1 MRYSSVRIVSV
12 IAILLSLWMN
22 PCVVVAQGK
31 KSTSNTTASK
41 GNDRI
46 KNLKDEQSQIKKNVK
61 QIDSKLNANKKNV
74 EERLNQIEQLNEDIR
89 QRSALIDSQN
99 VELNYLVARIDQMND
114 EILGMEMDYN
124 VSKRKY
130 VELIYH
136 AYEKNSV
143 YDRLLFLFSANSI
156 QESYARFQYIRE
168 FAKMRRRQASDI
180 KDTREDLLAKRQE
193 LQNAKKRTE
202 VLLSERETERQ
213 KIVKEKQEQKTLV
226 ASLRKEEKELRQKLK
241 EQQATADRLNQRIQ
255 ELIIAEAEKAAKAKR
270 EAEKK
275 KAAANQGSRSATT
288 TKSTTG
294 GSAQK
299 TAVNTNTKSNTVAK
313 KENTPAQQDKPLS
326 AEDAETLFFEKQKGR
341 VHWPVRVGSIT
352 GHYGLQPHP
361 VLSNVTV
368 NNKGVYITS
377 PAGMEALAVSKGKVT
392 NIFSVPGANNA
403 VVVRHGNY
411 LTVYANLTSIFVS
424 VGQLVN
430 QGDKL
435 GRIYTD
441 PDNNT
446 KSQLFFQL
454 YKEKIIQNPESWL
467 RPLK

>member
-1 MRYSSVRIVSV
+1 MRILSIFV
-12 IAILLSLWMN
+12 AIFACMVL
-22 PCVVVAQGK
+22 PCANISAQGN
-31 KSTSNTTASK
+31 KSTAKTTTSK

-46 KNLKDEQSQIKKNVK
+46 KNLKDEQSQVKKNVK

-99 VELNYLVARIDQMND
+99 VELNYLVSRIDQMND

-124 VSKRKY
+124 VAKRKY

-156 QESYARFQYIRE
+156 QESYLRFQYIRE
-168 FAKMRRRQASDI
+168 FAKMRRRQAADI
-180 KDTREDLLAKRQE
+180 KDTREDLLAKRRE

-202 VLLSERETERQ
+202 VLLSERESERQ
-213 KIVKEKQEQKTLV
+213 KIVQEKQAQKTLV
-226 ASLRKEEKELRQKLK
+226 TSLRKEEKELRQKLK
-241 EQQATADRLNQRIQ
+241 EQQAAADRLNQRIQ
-255 ELIIAEAEKAAKAKR
+255 DLIAAEAAKAAKAKK

-275 KAAANQGSRSATT
+275 RAAANKGTNTATNKATPTQKTTANST
-288 TKSTTG
+288 TKPNNT
-294 GSAQK
+294 AQK
-299 TAVNTNTKSNTVAK
+299 
-313 KENTPAQQDKPLS
+313 EPAQQQKALS
-326 AEDAETLFFEKQKGR
+326 AEDSETLFFEKQKGR
-341 VHWPVRVGSIT
+341 VHWPVQRGSIT

-377 PAGMEALAVSKGKVT
+377 PAGIEALAVSKGKVT
-392 NIFSVPGANNA
+392 NIFSVPGSNNA
-403 VVVRHGNY
+403 VVVRHGSY

-446 KSQLFFQL
+446 KSQLFFQI

>member
-1 MRYSSVRIVSV
+1 MRNSSMRLVSV
-12 IAILLSLWMN
+12 FTLLLLLCCFPCAPLW
-22 PCVVVAQGK
+22 AQGNK
-31 KSTSNTTASK
+31 TSAKSNAK

-46 KNLKDEQSQIKKNVK
+46 KNLKDEQSQVKNNVK
-61 QIDSKLNANKKNV
+61 QIDNKLNANKKNV

-114 EILGMEMDYN
+114 EILGMEMEYN
-124 VSKRKY
+124 VEKRKY

-156 QESYARFQYIRE
+156 QESYVRFQYIRE
-168 FAKMRRRQASDI
+168 FAKMRRRQAADI
-180 KDTREDLLAKRQE
+180 KDTREELVAKRRE
-193 LQNAKKRTE
+193 LQKAKTRTE

-226 ASLRKEEKELRQKLK
+226 NSLRKEEKELRQKLK
-241 EQQATADRLNQRIQ
+241 EQQIAAERLNQRIQ
-255 ELIIAEAEKAAKAKR
+255 KLIAEEAEKAAKAKR
-270 EAEKK
+270 EAANKNAK
-275 KAAANQGSRSATT
+275 PASSAKGQTAA
-288 TKSTTG
+288 
-294 GSAQK
+294 
-299 TAVNTNTKSNTVAK
+299 SNAAK
-313 KENTPAQQDKPLS
+313 KPATGTHAKPSPTASKATVTPQPKTESTIDN
-326 AEDAETLFFEKQKGR
+326 ETLFFEKQKGR
-341 VHWPVRVGSIT
+341 IHWPVQRGCIT

-361 VLSNVTV
+361 VLSNLTV

-377 PAGMEALAVSKGKVT
+377 PAGIEALAVSKGKVT
-392 NIFSVPGANNA
+392 NIFSVPGSNNA

-424 VGQLVN
+424 VGQSVN

-446 KSQLFFQL
+446 KSQLFFQV
-454 YKEKIIQNPESWL
+454 YKEKIIQNPELWL

>member
-1 MRYSSVRIVSV
+1 MWSCSVRFVSV
-12 IAILLSLWMN
+12 VAILLSL
-22 PCVVVAQGK
+22 CVCPSVPVWAQNSK
-31 KSTSNTTASK
+31 TTAK
-41 GNDRI
+41 TGARGNDRI
-46 KNLKDEQSQIKKNVK
+46 KNLKDEQSQVKNNVK
-61 QIDSKLNANKKNV
+61 QIDNKLNANKKNV

-89 QRSALIDSQN
+89 QRNALIDSQN
-99 VELNYLVARIDQMND
+99 IELNYLVARIDQMND

-156 QESYARFQYIRE
+156 QESYLRFQYIRE
-168 FAKMRRRQASDI
+168 FAKMRRRQAADI
-180 KDTREDLLAKRQE
+180 KDTREDLVAKRRE
-193 LQNAKKRTE
+193 LQTAKKRTE
-202 VLLSERETERQ
+202 VLLSERETEMQ
-213 KIVKEKQEQKTLV
+213 KIVKEKQEQKALV
-226 ASLRKEEKELRQKLK
+226 NSLRKEEKELRQKLK
-241 EQQATADRLNQRIQ
+241 EQQVAAERLNQRIQ
-255 ELIIAEAEKAAKAKR
+255 KLIAEEAEKAAKAKR
-270 EAEKK
+270 EAAK
-275 KAAANQGSRSATT
+275 KAKPATPSKGQT
-288 TKSTTG
+288 TASNALKKPASSTTAKPNAAPQPKNTTQQQKVE
-294 GSAQK
+294 SA
-299 TAVNTNTKSNTVAK
+299 ADN
-313 KENTPAQQDKPLS
+313 
-326 AEDAETLFFEKQKGR
+326 ETLFFEKQKGR
-341 VHWPVRVGSIT
+341 IHWPVQRGRIT

-361 VLSNVTV
+361 VLSNLTV

-377 PAGMEALAVSKGKVT
+377 PAGIEALAVSKGKVT
-392 NIFSVPGANNA
+392 NIFSVPGSNNA

-424 VGQLVN
+424 VGQSVN

-446 KSQLFFQL
+446 KSQLFFQI
-454 YKEKIIQNPESWL
+454 YKEKIIQNPELWL

>member
-1 MRYSSVRIVSV
+1 MRSSSVRFVSV
-12 IAILLSLWMN
+12 VAILLSLWVC
-22 PCVVVAQGK
+22 PSAPVWAQGGK
-31 KSTSNTTASK
+31 TTVKTGAK

-46 KNLKDEQSQIKKNVK
+46 KNLKDEQSQVKNNVK
-61 QIDSKLNANKKNV
+61 QIDNKLNANKKNV

-89 QRSALIDSQN
+89 QRNALIDSQN
-99 VELNYLVARIDQMND
+99 IELNYLVARIDQMND

-156 QESYARFQYIRE
+156 QESYLRFQYIRE
-168 FAKMRRRQASDI
+168 FAKMRRRQAADI
-180 KDTREDLLAKRQE
+180 KDTREDLVAKRRE
-193 LQNAKKRTE
+193 LQTAKKRTE
-202 VLLSERETERQ
+202 VLLSERETEMQ
-213 KIVKEKQEQKTLV
+213 KIVKEKQEQKALV
-226 ASLRKEEKELRQKLK
+226 NSLRKEEKELRQKLK
-241 EQQATADRLNQRIQ
+241 EQQVAAERLNQRIQ
-255 ELIIAEAEKAAKAKR
+255 KLIAEEAEKAAKAKR
-270 EAEKK
+270 
-275 KAAANQGSRSATT
+275 KAAKKTKPATPSKGRAT
-288 TKSTTG
+288 ASN
-294 GSAQK
+294 AQK
-299 TAVNTNTKSNTVAK
+299 KPASNTTAK
-313 KENTPAQQDKPLS
+313 PNTATPAKNTTQQQK
-326 AEDAETLFFEKQKGR
+326 AESTADNETLFFEKQKGR
-341 VHWPVRVGSIT
+341 IHWPVRRGSIT

-361 VLSNVTV
+361 VLSNLTV

-377 PAGMEALAVSKGKVT
+377 PAGIEALAVSKGKVT
-392 NIFSVPGANNA
+392 NIFSVPGSNNA

-424 VGQLVN
+424 VGQSVN

-446 KSQLFFQL
+446 KSQLFFQI
-454 YKEKIIQNPESWL
+454 YKEKIIQNPELWL

>member
-1 MRYSSVRIVSV
+1 MRSSSVRFVSV
-12 IAILLSLWMN
+12 VAILLSLWVC
-22 PCVVVAQGK
+22 PSAPVWAQGRK
-31 KSTSNTTASK
+31 TTVKIGAK

-46 KNLKDEQSQIKKNVK
+46 KNLKDEQSQVKNNVK
-61 QIDSKLNANKKNV
+61 QIDNKLNANKKNV

-89 QRSALIDSQN
+89 QRNALIDSQN
-99 VELNYLVARIDQMND
+99 IELNYLVARIDQMND

-156 QESYARFQYIRE
+156 QESYLRFQYIRE
-168 FAKMRRRQASDI
+168 FAKMRRRQAADI
-180 KDTREDLLAKRQE
+180 KDTREDLVAKRRE
-193 LQNAKKRTE
+193 LQTAKKRTE
-202 VLLSERETERQ
+202 VLLSERETEMQ
-213 KIVKEKQEQKTLV
+213 KIVKEKQEQKALV
-226 ASLRKEEKELRQKLK
+226 NSLRKEEKELRQKLK
-241 EQQATADRLNQRIQ
+241 EQQVAAERLNQRIQ
-255 ELIIAEAEKAAKAKR
+255 KLIAEEAEKAAKAKR
-270 EAEKK
+270 EAAKK
-275 KAAANQGSRSATT
+275 TKPATPSKGQAT
-288 TKSTTG
+288 ASN
-294 GSAQK
+294 AQK
-299 TAVNTNTKSNTVAK
+299 KPASNTTAK
-313 KENTPAQQDKPLS
+313 PNTATPAKNTTQQQK
-326 AEDAETLFFEKQKGR
+326 AESTADNETLFFEKQKGR
-341 VHWPVRVGSIT
+341 IHWPVQRGSIT

-361 VLSNVTV
+361 VLSNLTV

-377 PAGMEALAVSKGKVT
+377 PAGIEALAVSKGKVT
-392 NIFSVPGANNA
+392 NIFSVPGSNNA

-424 VGQLVN
+424 VGQSVN

-446 KSQLFFQL
+446 KSQLFFQI
-454 YKEKIIQNPESWL
+454 YKEKIIQNPELWL